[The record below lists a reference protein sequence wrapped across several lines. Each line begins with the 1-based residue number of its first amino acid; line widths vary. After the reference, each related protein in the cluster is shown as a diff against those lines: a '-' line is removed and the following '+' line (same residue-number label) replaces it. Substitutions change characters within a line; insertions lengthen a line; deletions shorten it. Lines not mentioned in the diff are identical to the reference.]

1 MYKLSIIAC
10 AFLCFARSENTD
22 KATLVLYRGREFLG
36 IASEI
41 RINGKLVANLS
52 PNSYLEIYPSPG
64 KVSIESNMYRGSKRV
79 LVVQTEPAQ
88 VYYIQAYEE
97 VDFWDRYLIMQVVD
111 TETAKKE
118 MKKCRKNEKV
128 KQPD

>member
-1 MYKLSIIAC
+1 MYKLSIIVC
-10 AFLCFARSENTD
+10 AFLCFARSENTE
-22 KATLVLYRGREFLG
+22 KATLVFYRGREFLG

-41 RINGKLVANLS
+41 RINGKLVASLS
-52 PNSYLEIYPSPG
+52 PNSYLEIYTSPG

-79 LVVQTEPAQ
+79 LVLQTEPAQ